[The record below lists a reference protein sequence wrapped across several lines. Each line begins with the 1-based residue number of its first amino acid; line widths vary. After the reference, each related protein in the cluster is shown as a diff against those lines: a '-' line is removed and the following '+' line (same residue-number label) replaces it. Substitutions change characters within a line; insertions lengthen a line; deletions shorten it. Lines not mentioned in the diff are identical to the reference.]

1 MAKVKVN
8 EMDRKELNKKMDSL
22 KENLNEAIYEEVL
35 KDRVK
40 TAATERKEA
49 RSEIN
54 STLTSLEKT
63 HAGPSQVK
71 RNGYLISTI
80 EAVRNAND
88 GRDWQNSPPLTE
100 EIVKISETRNITI
113 AEAEI
118 IFFAI
123 RCEAML
129 KTIESLKPEV
139 TMALMAGV
147 L

>member
-1 MAKVKVN
+1 
-8 EMDRKELNKKMDSL
+8 MDRKELNKKMDSL
-22 KENLNEAIYEEVL
+22 KVELNEAISEEVL
-35 KDRVK
+35 RDRIK
-40 TAATERKEA
+40 TAASERKQA

-54 STLTSLEKT
+54 SALTSLEKT

-71 RNGYLISTI
+71 QNGYLISTV

-88 GRDWQNSPPLTE
+88 NRDWQNSPPLTE
-100 EIVKISETRNITI
+100 EIAKISETRNITI

-118 IFFAI
+118 IVFAI

-129 KTIESLKPEV
+129 KTVETLKPEV
-139 TMALMAGV
+139 LTALMEGA

>member
-22 KENLNEAIYEEVL
+22 KADLNEAISEEVQR
-35 KDRVK
+35 DRIK
-40 TAATERKEA
+40 TAASERKQA
-49 RSEIN
+49 RNEIN
-54 STLTSLEKT
+54 DALTSLEKT
-63 HAGPSQVK
+63 RAGASQVK
-71 RNGYLISTI
+71 RNGYLIATI

-88 GRDWQNSPPLTE
+88 NRDWQNSPPLTE
-100 EIVKISETRNITI
+100 EIAKISETRNITI

-118 IFFAI
+118 IVFAI

-129 KTIESLKPEV
+129 KTIETLKPEV
-139 TMALMAGV
+139 MQALMAGV